1 MITPFML
8 TKVNTINAIFKQ
20 QNLRG
25 RTAGVGDRVVS
36 KWNLLTS
43 NFYQFSFNLLHVHS
57 IYIYITRF

>member
-1 MITPFML
+1 ML
-8 TKVNTINAIFKQ
+8 TKVNSINAIFKK

-43 NFYQFSFNLLHVHS
+43 NFYQFSFNLLHEHS
-57 IYIYITRF
+57 I